1 MSSKRNK
8 RMDPPT
14 TKHSRLR
21 KMKAVDLRDTSAQTK
36 FRNQV
41 DPEKAREI
49 AIKQTESHLERLKR
63 GNTDPLKSL
72 EASNCFPLSIAA
84 FLNNLLDTPVRAT
97 VLKDHCN
104 DKGNFEMQ
112 T

>member
-72 EASNCFPLSIAA
+72 EASHCFPLGEGQLTVYGEGSPAGLETYVVSI
-84 FLNNLLDTPVRAT
+84 F
-97 VLKDHCN
+97 
-104 DKGNFEMQ
+104 
-112 T
+112 